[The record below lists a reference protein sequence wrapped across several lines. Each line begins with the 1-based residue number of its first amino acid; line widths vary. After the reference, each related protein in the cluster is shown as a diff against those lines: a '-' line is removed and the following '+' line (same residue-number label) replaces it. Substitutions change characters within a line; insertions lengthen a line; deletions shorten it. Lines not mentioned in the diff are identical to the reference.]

1 VTSFIFFCFVFFSKC
16 LKVSLVVKYFIILF
30 LLVFIGK
37 LKLESFLSVL
47 KKNRSNL
54 QNRRFIRVFRF
65 FYRFSSFLSG
75 SLAKRYAC
83 LTGPDIG
90 PVHGSTGWT
99 GRSGFDYLGCSLHYS
114 YKSYLWYISSQRE
127 TSNTTPYV
135 QDWTRWN
142 VKSTVTGGPKYGRS
156 PQPTTNESTINSNTI
171 LEFEMYI
178 LKCKS

>member
-1 VTSFIFFCFVFFSKC
+1 MFEGFTVCKVLYSTFSTGIYWETEIWVIFICFKEEPVQPAKSP
-16 LKVSLVVKYFIILF
+16 VHP
-30 LLVFIGK
+30 
-37 LKLESFLSVL
+37 SFLV
-47 KKNRSNL
+47 
-54 QNRRFIRVFRF
+54 
-65 FYRFSSFLSG
+65 FLSG
-75 SLAKRYAC
+75 SLVERFTC
-83 LTGPDIG
+83 LTGPDSG